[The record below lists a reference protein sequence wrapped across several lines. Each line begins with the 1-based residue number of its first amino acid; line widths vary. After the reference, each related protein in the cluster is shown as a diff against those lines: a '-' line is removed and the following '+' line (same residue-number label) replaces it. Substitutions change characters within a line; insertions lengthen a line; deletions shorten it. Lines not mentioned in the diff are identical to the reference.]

1 MTIDIEKVA
10 PGRAASTDETSLP
23 LVLRLKPVVDLSDDQ
38 LLALCAINRELRIER
53 NAKGELLLMPPAGSE
68 TGQEEGEIT
77 RQLGNWAKRDGSGVA
92 FGPSAGFRLPN
103 TAVRAAD
110 AAWVRRSRWEA
121 IPPEDRKKFV
131 PLCPDFVI
139 ELRSPSDRLRD
150 LLDKMEEWIA
160 NGARLGWLLDPEP
173 RHVYIY
179 RPDQPVERRENP
191 DTLSG
196 DPLLPGFVLDLRE
209 VW

>member
-38 LLALCAINRELRIER
+38 LLALCAINHELRIER
-53 NAKGELLLMPPAGSE
+53 NARGELLLMSPAGGDTS
-68 TGQEEGEIT
+68 QEEGEIT
-77 RQLGNWAKRDGSGVA
+77 RQVGNWAKRDGTGVFFSPSG
-92 FGPSAGFRLPN
+92 GFRLPN
-103 TAVRAAD
+103 GAVRAAD

-121 IPPEDRKKFV
+121 IPPEERKKFV

-160 NGARLGWLLDPEP
+160 NGAQLGWLLDPEP